1 MFIFS
6 LIKNGGLIPN
16 KVIADNWLT
25 HTLLFDTLCRLLLC
39 SSKHFAPQ
47 HILIPGTLCL
57 LNQFAF
63 QHILLPGTICSVEH
77 FAPWNI
83 LLLLKNVSPNILCSL
98 EHKKQS
104 VLGRKV
110 FHEAKCAKEKSIL
123 KSKVR

>member
-1 MFIFS
+1 MSIFS

-47 HILIPGTLCL
+47 HILIPRTLCSL
-57 LNQFAF
+57 
-63 QHILLPGTICSVEH
+63 EH

-83 LLLLKNVSPNILCSL
+83 LLHCKMF
-98 EHKKQS
+98 S
-104 VLGRKV
+104 VTYFAL
-110 FHEAKCAKEKSIL
+110 
-123 KSKVR
+123 